1 MKHMSMQIFAS
12 VGLLVAALAAPVVA
26 EESFEGTIYYRL
38 QSGSDPMLM
47 VHSIKGSH
55 MRIEVPL
62 DGQNTAVS
70 IVDLTTRTIS
80 ILMPDQHMF
89 MTMPVPAGVGLNGSD
104 TPELI
109 NTGET
114 EKILGYACN
123 RYLLKDSGRQVE
135 LWATEELGPYVSAS
149 SPMQKKGAKNA
160 WETLLAGAGLF
171 PLRVAESDK
180 SGDQVFSLDVTRIDK
195 SPLDDALFIVPK
207 DYQEFKM
214 PSMDGMPFGR

>member
-1 MKHMSMQIFAS
+1 MAT
-12 VGLLVAALAAPVVA
+12 LAAPVAA
-26 EESFEGTIYYRL
+26 EESFEGTVHYTL
-38 QSGSDPMLM
+38 QSGSEPMLM
-47 VHSIKGSH
+47 VHFIKGSQ

-70 IVDLTTRTIS
+70 IVDLTARKIS
-80 ILMPDQHMF
+80 ILMPDQLMF
-89 MTMPVPAGVGLNGSD
+89 MTMPVPAGVGLNESNP
-104 TPELI
+104 PELI

-114 EKILGYACN
+114 EKILGYACT
-123 RYLLKDSGRQVE
+123 RYLLKNSGRQVE

-149 SPMQKKGAKNA
+149 SPMQKKGTKSA
-160 WETLLAGAGLF
+160 WERLLAGAGLF

-180 SGDQVFSLDVTRIDK
+180 NGDRIFSLDVTRVDK
-195 SPLDDALFIVPK
+195 SPLDDALFTVPE